1 MAKREIP
8 LFIIDNSRAHKKGE
22 CDFLVCTD
30 SENGFVAKIDYVQG
44 VVDEVGEMYRIG
56 YGRNGLSRRIAV
68 QRLIGSNPN
77 PASVKTLLKKGF
89 DYFVKESSVSVN
101 MDKPSKEECI
111 KFLDVYAK
119 ANRQAVDDAGVDY
132 QSRMLALKQATIL
145 EATIN
150 YLKDG
155 RE

>member
-1 MAKREIP
+1 M
-8 LFIIDNSRAHKKGE
+8 
-22 CDFLVCTD
+22 
-30 SENGFVAKIDYVQG
+30 
-44 VVDEVGEMYRIG
+44 
-56 YGRNGLSRRIAV
+56 
-68 QRLIGSNPN
+68 
-77 PASVKTLLKKGF
+77 KTLLKKGF
-89 DYFVKESSVSVN
+89 EYFVKESSVSVN